1 MPDRLACFSRA
12 VLLSVFALVASP
24 TLAAAGAFCGDA
36 IEGGWASGKS
46 EQEARDAAVSWWAS
60 RAGAL
65 GRGYEHWSSAVDKNV
80 QCKAENNGGAS
91 AKCIASARPCLP
103 DGVTPEN
110 VPKVDL

>member
-1 MPDRLACFSRA
+1 MPNKLATFSRA
-12 VLLSVFALVASP
+12 AILSASLFALPEVAM
-24 TLAAAGAFCGDA
+24 AGAFCGDPV
-36 IEGGWASGKS
+36 EGGWASGKT
-46 EQEARDAAVSWWAS
+46 EQEARDAAVQWWSS

-65 GRGYEHWSSAVDKNV
+65 GRGYEHWETSTNKSV
-80 QCKAENNGGAS
+80 QCKAENNGGTS